1 MTSEGNNLP
10 RLFMFCD
17 TFLTILVLIFPLRAS
32 TVVTLSESSFYWAEK
47 IAYNPKGHVFF
58 YPVDLFIDK
67 SLIKFI

>member
-1 MTSEGNNLP
+1 M
-10 RLFMFCD
+10 
-17 TFLTILVLIFPLRAS
+17 TILVLIFPLRAS
-32 TVVTLSESSFYWAEK
+32 TVVTLSESSFYGAEK